1 MDSILD
7 SILSQYKSDTAEKIL
22 RTALKM
28 FAVATPAAVR
38 MRDLAREAGVNLAAV
53 NYHFRTKDALYME
66 VANIIVRL
74 FQIQYEPYIKRFDEI
89 KASNLLI

>member
-38 MRDLAREAGVNLAAV
+38 MRDLAREAGVNLVAV
-53 NYHFRTKDALYME
+53 N
-66 VANIIVRL
+66 
-74 FQIQYEPYIKRFDEI
+74 
-89 KASNLLI
+89 